1 MAGCCCSRSYC
12 RGVAVLGCAAGRGR
26 RRLDAEFCRPR
37 VYGGGLGSC
46 GVAVGAGCESSC
58 PWVRGS
64 VGVVG
69 VDQVI
74 KGH

>member
-1 MAGCCCSRSYC
+1 MAGRGCSRSYC

-37 VYGGGLGSC
+37 VYGGDLGSC

-58 PWVRGS
+58 PWVRES
-64 VGVVG
+64 VRVVG
-69 VDQVI
+69 VDEVI
-74 KGH
+74 KGY